1 MENNLIRLFIN
12 SLIKPTLSMLF
23 ENSHQH
29 EHIILPSKNTQQL
42 SAVTTIQ
49 FSLYRQLC
57 RIDQN
62 KYELI
67 SYWHKNKCKALRSLP
82 MQLCKSVHL
91 QLFRQSLRKLV
102 FSNISIYIFHPESP
116 QIFTYFFQ
124 SIATTVPHQLHQL
137 SNTEYVESQA
147 ARLNTQR
154 DSLHLSMTQIFT
166 STIWQLGSLV

>member
-29 EHIILPSKNTQQL
+29 EQIILPSKNTWQL

-49 FSLYRQLC
+49 FSLYRQL
-57 RIDQN
+57 RGIDQN

-67 SYWHKNKCKALRSLP
+67 SYWHKNKCKALKSLP

-116 QIFTYFFQ
+116 QIFTYFR
-124 SIATTVPHQLHQL
+124 SEIHRLPKHRHYRASLATQ
-137 SNTEYVESQA
+137 
-147 ARLNTQR
+147 TQ
-154 DSLHLSMTQIFT
+154 
-166 STIWQLGSLV
+166 